1 MSMLEL
7 RGAAATINIYDVVLV
22 NIDNNQSES
31 ASDRLSLDKKPT
43 FSKYIKSQ
51 AHGESKS
58 LPIQRLSQRF
68 SCLKDMKMEDIIKL
82 QPKYTQ
88 LGYSNMNFY
97 KILTENDNIITKQS
111 SRFFQT
117 FRSGINTPEIQ
128 LVSDSIKFQIY
139 DNISK
144 QFSEKIFSLGVEI
157 GNLEGTV
164 SITNIP
170 LIRQIMCGV
179 HTEKGF
185 DISSI
190 HVNLAYNLNSP
201 GGGAVPQELIT
212 LSNSTNNLLT
222 QVLKFTNL
230 TQHSQTSQET
240 SRYIIQHMTEIKSVL
255 EKSFKESALYFNYKN
270 EADLYK
276 AQKIMLE
283 LGINLLKL
291 IESFKVDERVIA
303 FRILTLINSRA
314 EFDLG
319 TVRKAWMS
327 NDGGKCKIIDN
338 ILISDKIIEN
348 FIVFNNMCLDFCLQ
362 RLAKGKSVDKESKDF
377 VEFFLPVAYF
387 RIPKFRLAFIDAITQ
402 DFNEKQKAVNQNED
416 EEVGMFLDLDPINS
430 LILWEIIFYHNLQ
443 ISLRESNVPESE
455 IHDRLRDTQTI
466 IDSSSEWKDRL
477 FKKGMAFYSMI
488 EKLKTYVEIKVVQN
502 ISIKWNNIPGFSSI
516 IQVISNELE
525 NKNINDYSP
534 HLIDSLSLFI
544 NDSEIINNFS
554 KIMMHKTK

>member
-1 MSMLEL
+1 MLEL

>member
-22 NIDNNQSES
+22 NIDNCQSES
-31 ASDRLSLDKKPT
+31 SSDRLTLDKKPT

-51 AHGESKS
+51 VHGESKS

-201 GGGAVPQELIT
+201 GGGAMPQELIT

-255 EKSFKESALYFNYKN
+255 EKSFKESALYYNYKN
-270 EADLYK
+270 ESDLYK

-303 FRILTLINSRA
+303 FRILTLINCRA

-348 FIVFNNMCLDFCLQ
+348 FIVFNNMCLEFCLQ

-402 DFNEKQKAVNQNED
+402 DFNEKQKAMNQNED

-443 ISLRESNVPESE
+443 ISLRDSNVPESE

-488 EKLKTYVEIKVVQN
+488 EKLKTYIEIKVVQN
-502 ISIKWNNIPGFSSI
+502 ISIKWSNIPGFSSI

-544 NDSEIINNFS
+544 NDSEIINSFS

>member
-1 MSMLEL
+1 MSMVEL
-7 RGAAATINIYDVVLV
+7 RSAAATINIYDVVLV
-22 NIDNNQSES
+22 NIDNNKQGRDGQKSSEEKNPAYMNFINS
-31 ASDRLSLDKKPT
+31 ITRNENKN
-43 FSKYIKSQ
+43 
-51 AHGESKS
+51 

-68 SCLKDMKMEDIIKL
+68 SCLKDMMRDDIIKL
-82 QPKYTQ
+82 QPKYTP
-88 LGYSNMNFY
+88 LGYANMNFY

-111 SRFFQT
+111 SRFFNT
-117 FRSGINTPEIQ
+117 FRSGINNPETPLIN
-128 LVSDSIKFQIY
+128 DSIKFQIY

-157 GNLEGTV
+157 GSLEGTV

-190 HVNLAYNLNSP
+190 HVNLNYNLNSP
-201 GGGAVPQELIT
+201 SGGTMPQELIT
-212 LSNSTNNLLT
+212 LSTSANNLLT

-240 SRYIIQHMTEIKSVL
+240 SKFIVRHMTEIKTVL
-255 EKSFKESALYFNYKN
+255 EKSFKESALYYNYKN
-270 EADLYK
+270 ESDLYK
-276 AQKIMLE
+276 SQKIMLE

-291 IESFKVDERVIA
+291 LESFKVDERVIA
-303 FRILTLINSRA
+303 FKILTLINSRA

-319 TVRKAWMS
+319 TVRKAWIGS
-327 NDGGKCKIIDN
+327 EGGKSSIRDN

-348 FIVFNNMCLDFCLQ
+348 FIIFNNMCLDFCLQ
-362 RLAKGKSVDKESKDF
+362 RLAKGKSVDKESKEF
-377 VEFFLPVAYF
+377 VEFFLPIAYF

-402 DFNEKQKAVNQNED
+402 DFSEKQKDMNQNED
-416 EEVGMFLDLDPINS
+416 EEVGKFLDLDPINS
-430 LILWEIIFYHNLQ
+430 LILWEIIFYHNLH
-443 ISLRESNVPESE
+443 IALRDSSVPESE
-455 IHDRLRDTQTI
+455 IQDRLRDTQTI

-488 EKLKTYVEIKVVQN
+488 EKLKTYIEIKVVQN
-502 ISIKWNNIPGFSSI
+502 ISIKWNNIPGFSTI
-516 IQVISNELE
+516 IKVISNELE

-534 HLIDSLSLFI
+534 HLIESLSLFI
-544 NDSEIINNFS
+544 NDSDIINNFS

>member
-1 MSMLEL
+1 MLEL

-22 NIDNNQSES
+22 NIDNCQSES
-31 ASDRLSLDKKPT
+31 SSDRLTLDKKPT

-51 AHGESKS
+51 VHGESKS

-201 GGGAVPQELIT
+201 GGGAMPQELIT

-255 EKSFKESALYFNYKN
+255 EKSFKESALYYNYKN
-270 EADLYK
+270 ESDLYK

-303 FRILTLINSRA
+303 FRILTLINCRA

-348 FIVFNNMCLDFCLQ
+348 FIVFNNMCLEFCLQ

-402 DFNEKQKAVNQNED
+402 DFNEKQKAMNQNED

-443 ISLRESNVPESE
+443 ISLRDSNVPESE

-488 EKLKTYVEIKVVQN
+488 EKLKTYIEIKVVQN
-502 ISIKWNNIPGFSSI
+502 ISIKWSNIPGFSSI

-544 NDSEIINNFS
+544 NDSEIINSFS